1 MPMIRNRLKE
11 LGGRTLNTSLSPD
24 QSIAHGATYYAG
36 MLLTNTEFAK
46 AIRNKEVSSRLARM
60 KQISVN
66 ARGLGILVQND
77 QKIRVP
83 HYLIPA
89 NSPLPAKFTQTFG
102 TVVENQKRVHL
113 QIVESPAT
121 EGRPHVPLGE
131 CIIDDLSP
139 DLSEGS
145 EIAVTIAYDGQA
157 RVHVTA
163 IDVTG
168 GLEATTE
175 IVRPENVVTTEVDGE
190 TDEESPSEDQGPVTP
205 LDDFQVEK
213 WADSTD
219 AVAVQLPD
227 DDDEILDLSKPTAP
241 PGTTPGGR
249 KRARRKKKPKTRT
262 TSVDTPGR
270 KRSSNRR
277 KSDGGRQTIKPPPLP
292 PGLESSQ
299 DSESA
304 EDEFWNL
311 PDS

>member
-1 MPMIRNRLKE
+1 MPMVRDRLKE

-36 MLLTNTEFAK
+36 MLLSTTEFAK
-46 AIRNKEVSSRLARM
+46 AIRNKAGTSRLARM
-60 KQISVN
+60 KQVSVS
-66 ARGLGILVQND
+66 ARGLGILVQNN
-77 QKIRVP
+77 QRIRVP

-139 DLSEGS
+139 DLAEGS

-168 GLEATTE
+168 GREATTE
-175 IVRPENVVTTEVDGE
+175 IIRPENVVTTEVEGATE
-190 TDEESPSEDQGPVTP
+190 EESPSEIQEPATSV
-205 LDDFQVEK
+205 DDFQVEK
-213 WADSTD
+213 WANSTGRI
-219 AVAVQLPD
+219 AVQLPD
-227 DDDEILDLSKPTAP
+227 DDDEILDLSKPAASTDPAP
-241 PGTTPGGR
+241 AGR
-249 KRARRKKKPKTRT
+249 KRVRRKKSKTRPP
-262 TSVDTPGR
+262 SGNKSGR
-270 KRSSNRR
+270 SRSGNKK
-277 KSDGGRQTIKPPPLP
+277 KSASPQTVKPPPLP
-292 PGLESSQ
+292 PGLDSSE
-299 DSESA
+299 DSASA
-304 EDEFWNL
+304 EEEFWNL

>member
-1 MPMIRNRLKE
+1 MPMVRDRLKE

-36 MLLTNTEFAK
+36 MLLSNTEFAK
-46 AIRNKEVSSRLARM
+46 AIRNKDVTSRLARM
-60 KQISVN
+60 KQVSVN

-77 QKIRVP
+77 QRIRVP

-139 DLSEGS
+139 NLAEGS

-168 GLEATTE
+168 GREATTE
-175 IVRPENVVTTEVDGE
+175 IIRPENVVTTEVEGTPEEEAPPE
-190 TDEESPSEDQGPVTP
+190 TQEPATSV
-205 LDDFQVEK
+205 DDFQVEK
-213 WADSTD
+213 WANSTD
-219 AVAVQLPD
+219 RVAVQLPD
-227 DDDEILDLSKPTAP
+227 DDDEILDLSKPAASTGPAP
-241 PGTTPGGR
+241 AGR
-249 KRARRKKKPKTRT
+249 KRVRRKKSKTRP
-262 TSVDTPGR
+262 SSGNKSGRSRPGN
-270 KRSSNRR
+270 KK
-277 KSDGGRQTIKPPPLP
+277 KSASRRQTVKPPPLP
-292 PGLESSQ
+292 PGLDSSQ
-299 DSESA
+299 DSASA
-304 EDEFWNL
+304 EEEFWNL